1 MLQRKGIA
9 TNLISCVK
17 EFRVESNCTSEH
29 FEEHVDAIADALF
42 GLEQTW
48 PKLLD
53 SSVGAD
59 LENKILEI
67 TVTVEHA
74 GITEGQA
81 FATAMI
87 RKAIKECGGH
97 FGDDAESVVETKSNA
112 ELVAA

>member
-1 MLQRKGIA
+1 M
-9 TNLISCVK
+9 NLISCVK
-17 EFRVESNCTSEH
+17 EFRVESNCTPEH

-42 GLEQTW
+42 DLEQAW

-59 LENKILEI
+59 LQDKILEI
-67 TVTVEHA
+67 TVTVEHE
-74 GITEGQA
+74 GVQEGQA

-87 RKAIKECGGH
+87 RKAIMASGGH
-97 FGDDAESVVETKSNA
+97 FNEDGKSMVETRSEA

>member
-1 MLQRKGIA
+1 M
-9 TNLISCVK
+9 NLISCVK
-17 EFRVESNCTSEH
+17 EFRVESDCTPEH

-42 GLEQTW
+42 DLEQAW

-59 LENKILEI
+59 LVNKVLEI
-67 TVTVEHA
+67 TVTVEHE

-81 FATAMI
+81 YATSMI
-87 RKAIKECGGH
+87 RKAIGMSGGH
-97 FGDDAESVVETKSNA
+97 FGDNADSMVETKSNA